1 MERGE
6 MHSDDMRND
15 EMQKDEMD
23 NELTDFE
30 ENMRREIEAYMN
42 PAQQR
47 ERANATQSPEQF
59 AEQFAA
65 YQENAGKQAESNGA
79 LGQGNEGN
87 GVDESTVAANGLA
100 ADAPPASPPATKPRR
115 KKATKPSTKQAYA
128 GTAYRTGHLV
138 KLAVRT
144 KPLSMDIVFEHVSSS
159 ISKLEA
165 QLEAEKAARKA
176 GYPIIGYVIETTPLK
191 NG

>member
-1 MERGE
+1 MKTEKAE
-6 MHSDDMRND
+6 VES
-15 EMQKDEMD
+15 
-23 NELTDFE
+23 ELSDFE
-30 ENMRREIEAYMN
+30 ENMRREIEAYMQ
-42 PAQQR
+42 PAQQS
-47 ERANATQSPEQF
+47 ERDNATQSPEQF

-65 YQENAGKQAESNGA
+65 YQENVGKQADGH
-79 LGQGNEGN
+79 GTEGHDAA
-87 GVDESTVAANGLA
+87 VTAADESTVTSNGAAAG
-100 ADAPPASPPATKPRR
+100 DSPASQPAKPRS
-115 KKATKPSTKQAYA
+115 KKAAKKAYT

-176 GYPIIGYVIETTPLK
+176 GYPIIGYLIETTPLN